1 MKNMKYDLGED
12 EEGKV
17 YNDLFE
23 HAVTLIQDHPAELV
37 AGSLMAIAQRLYKTH
52 LSEPEYKRLMDFI
65 TTVEIEPYE
74 IKKERVHWKTGSYN
88 S

>member
-1 MKNMKYDLGED
+1 MNYNVTEKDKDHDVY
-12 EEGKV
+12 EE
-17 YNDLFE
+17 LFE
-23 HAVTLIQDHPAELV
+23 HAITLIQDHPPELV

-74 IKKERVHWKTGSYN
+74 VTKERLH
-88 S
+88 

>member
-1 MKNMKYDLGED
+1 MKDIEDKDAERRVYDE
-12 EEGKV
+12 
-17 YNDLFE
+17 LFE
-23 HAVTLIQDHPAELV
+23 RAITLIQEHPPELV

-74 IKKERVHWKTGSYN
+74 VQKIRLH
-88 S
+88 

>member
-1 MKNMKYDLGED
+1 MKIED
-12 EEGKV
+12 KDAEHKV
-17 YNDLFE
+17 YEELFE
-23 HAVTLIQDHPAELV
+23 HAITLIQDHPPELV

-74 IKKERVHWKTGSYN
+74 VRKERLH
-88 S
+88 